1 MGKKL
6 LEIEH
11 VGMYFGGVH
20 AIEDMNMELNE
31 GEILG
36 IIGPNGSGKST
47 LINVMTGVYKP
58 TFGRVLF
65 DGRDI
70 TGMQPHKIASLGIAR
85 TFQNLRIFTAMT
97 VEENVITGSHIN
109 IEAGFIDSLLHTKK
123 FRNDEKKARN
133 KAEELLDFVGLRDM
147 KDAVSGS
154 MAYGQQKRLEV
165 ARALASEPR
174 VCLFDEP
181 AAGMNSAE
189 AMEMMNVIKKVQS
202 ERKIGIILIE
212 HNMEAMM
219 NTAQRI
225 VVMNSGS
232 KIAEGTPR
240 EVQSNP
246 LVIQVYLGEE
256 DDAAEN

>member
-1 MGKKL
+1 MGNKL

-11 VGMYFGGVH
+11 VRMYFGGVH
-20 AIEDMNMELNE
+20 AIEDMNLELNE

-47 LINVMTGVYKP
+47 LINVMTGVYRP
-58 TFGRVLF
+58 TSGHVFF
-65 DGRDI
+65 DGREI

-97 VEENVITGSHIN
+97 VAENVITGGHIN
-109 IEAGFIDSLLHTKK
+109 IEAGFVDSLLHTKK
-123 FRNDEKKARN
+123 YKNDEKKARY
-133 KAEELLDFVGLRDM
+133 KAEELLAFVGLKDM
-147 KDAVSGS
+147 KDAVSS
-154 MAYGQQKRLEV
+154 TMSYGQQKRLEI

-174 VCLFDEP
+174 LCLFDEP

-189 AMEMMNVIKKVQS
+189 AMEMMDVIKKVQR

-219 NTAQRI
+219 NTAERI
-225 VVMNSGS
+225 VVMNSGT
-232 KIAEGTPR
+232 KIAEGTPK
-240 EVQSNP
+240 EIQSNS
-246 LVIQVYLGEE
+246 LVIRVYLGEE
-256 DDAAEN
+256 DGCC

>member
-1 MGKKL
+1 MGRKL

-11 VGMYFGGVH
+11 VRMYFGGVH
-20 AIEDMNMELNE
+20 AIEDMNLELNE

-58 TFGRVLF
+58 TSGQVFF
-65 DGRDI
+65 DGREI
-70 TGMQPHKIASLGIAR
+70 TGMQPHRIASLGIAR
-85 TFQNLRIFTAMT
+85 TFQNLRVFTAMT
-97 VEENVITGSHIN
+97 VAENVITGGHIN
-109 IEAGFIDSLLHTKK
+109 IEAGFIDSLLHTRKY
-123 FRNDEKKARN
+123 RSDEKKARC
-133 KAEELLDFVGLRDM
+133 KAEELLEFVGLGEM

-154 MAYGQQKRLEV
+154 MSYGQQKRLEI

-174 VCLFDEP
+174 LCLFDEP

-189 AMEMMNVIKKVQS
+189 AMEMMDVIKKVQR

-219 NTAQRI
+219 NTAERI
-225 VVMNSGS
+225 VVMNSGT
-232 KIAEGTPR
+232 KIAEGTPK
-240 EVQSNP
+240 EIQSNP
-246 LVIQVYLGEE
+246 LVIRVYLGEE
-256 DDAAEN
+256 D